1 MKCYDYSS
9 IGERCYEERLD
20 NGLLVRV
27 VPKKDFARK
36 YAFIA
41 IDFGSIDTSFT
52 VEQKRHRVPDGIA
65 HYLEHKMFDL
75 PDANAMNLFA
85 AQGGSPN
92 AFTSYAM
99 TAYYFSCTENFDEN
113 LRTLLTM
120 VMTPYFTPESVEK
133 ERGII
138 AQEIKMYEDSADS
151 RVYEDLF
158 AALYAEHPVRVPIA
172 GTVESIGEITAQTLY
187 DCYDAFYQPSNMIL
201 CVAGDVDA
209 QQVIAAAR
217 ELTGSTKAQIPER
230 HYGKTE
236 SMLPVKKRTQ
246 RRMEVSMP
254 SFSVGFKCEAP
265 ASGRETMLQEIIG
278 DLAAEILIG
287 ESSPLYQRL
296 YEDGLI
302 DAGFSAGYESVKE
315 ACMITAGGDSKDP
328 DAVLSAML
336 AEADRIRA
344 EGFDTELF
352 ERLKKSSLGRRT
364 RDLDSFESICYRNCA
379 YFFDGTDYF
388 RFPEVFASVTKE
400 AVQEFLCRVI
410 RPERSAISMILP
422 KEQEVF

>member
-1 MKCYDYSS
+1 MKCFEYSS
-9 IGERCYEERLD
+9 IGERCYEERLK

-41 IDFGSIDTSFT
+41 VNFGSIDTAFT
-52 VEQKRHRVPDGIA
+52 VGGKKHRVPDGIA

-85 AQGGSPN
+85 ANGASPN

-113 LRTLLTM
+113 LRTLLKM
-120 VMTPYFTPESVEK
+120 VMTPYFTPGSVEK

-151 RVYEDLF
+151 RVYEDMF
-158 AALYAEHPVRVPIA
+158 DALYAEHPIRIPIA

-187 DCYDAFYQPSNMIL
+187 DCYEAFYQPSNMIL

-209 QQVIAAAR
+209 QSVIAAAQ
-217 ELTGSTKAQIPER
+217 ELTKQSRAEVPER
-230 HYGKTE
+230 NYGKAE
-236 SMLPVKKRTQ
+236 SMLPVKERSVRK
-246 RRMEVSMP
+246 MEVSMP
-254 SFSVGFKCEAP
+254 SFSVGFKCAP
-265 ASGRETMLQEIIG
+265 PENGQETMLREVIG

-287 ESSPLYQRL
+287 ESSPLYQKL

-302 DAGFSAGYESVKE
+302 DAGFSAGYESVKD

-328 DAVLSAML
+328 EAVLRAML
-336 AEADRIRA
+336 AEAQRIRV
-344 EGFDTELF
+344 EGFDTDLF

-379 YFFDGTDYF
+379 YYF
-388 RFPEVFASVTKE
+388 EGAEYYRFPEVYASVTKE
-400 AVQEFLCRVI
+400 AVQEFLSSVI
-410 RPERSAISMILP
+410 VPERSAMSVVAP
-422 KEQEVF
+422 KEQENF